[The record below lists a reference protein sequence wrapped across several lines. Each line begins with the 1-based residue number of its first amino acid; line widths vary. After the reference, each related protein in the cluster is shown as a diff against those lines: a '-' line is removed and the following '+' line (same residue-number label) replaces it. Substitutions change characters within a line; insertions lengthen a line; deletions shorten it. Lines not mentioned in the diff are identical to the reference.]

1 MASPK
6 SKAKGVDGINQK
18 GHGDRCRDTML
29 RVPRKGSCNGTLTE
43 PLGQL
48 GAQLGNMQGTERVT
62 SREEERARIWLER
75 DGMPPHCRH
84 GGHTAQ
90 SFLSGKLTRCA
101 PQLTVCFL
109 FRWTL
114 CPCSD
119 GTRPLAKSRGTEQ
132 EPGDQEGSDGAR
144 EASLHH
150 LCILP
155 LVGY

>member
-1 MASPK
+1 M
-6 SKAKGVDGINQK
+6 
-18 GHGDRCRDTML
+18 
-29 RVPRKGSCNGTLTE
+29 
-43 PLGQL
+43 
-48 GAQLGNMQGTERVT
+48 
-62 SREEERARIWLER
+62 WLER

-101 PQLTVCFL
+101 SQLTVCFL

-119 GTRPLAKSRGTEQ
+119 GTRSLAESRGTEQ

-144 EASLHH
+144 EVSLHIYAFYS
-150 LCILP
+150 LL
-155 LVGY
+155 GTD